1 MQARL
6 LAIGATLGATLAA
19 SAAGAASMDI
29 SKTIEARGTKPDW
42 SLTITKGTA
51 FVLARAGKSSVTAT
65 APGAAISPAGASW
78 TAKTAAGQPMKV
90 DLKSAACK
98 IGAREYP
105 MTAQVVVG
113 GETLTGCAN

>member
-6 LAIGATLGATLAA
+6 LALGAALG
-19 SAAGAASMDI
+19 SVLAAGAAGAATIDL
-29 SKTIEARGTKPDW
+29 SKTIEARGAKPDW
-42 SLTITKGTA
+42 SLTVTKGTA
-51 FVLARAGKSSVTAT
+51 FVLARAGKAPVTAT

-78 TAKTAAGQPMKV
+78 TAKTADGQPLKV

-98 IGAREYP
+98 IGARQYP